1 MTLILAAL
9 LSLAGSALAAAVLAR
24 RRALA
29 LLVAAGGCALAAL
42 LGIASAF
49 AQLLGAPTAHL
60 TWTTPLG
67 AQGALTLDPLA
78 AWFLIPVLLVGA
90 VCAGYGRAYLLAG
103 KHPVA
108 LQAAGLNL
116 IVLVI
121 ALVVLAGDALTFLMA
136 WELMTVLSFLLITHE
151 HEQKEVRSAGLL
163 YLVLTHAG
171 TTCLLA
177 LFAALASSSGT
188 MLFAGM
194 HAPPAARG
202 AWFAL
207 AALGFGVK
215 AGAWP
220 LHVWL
225 PVAHP
230 VAPSHISAL
239 LSGIVIKT
247 GIYGLL
253 RASLLLGPLPASC
266 GVWLLAAGVASALLG
281 VLSAL
286 AQHELKRLLAYH
298 SIENIGIILI
308 GAGVGLIGLAL
319 HQPAVAA
326 LGFAGALL
334 HVTNHALFK
343 SLLFL
348 AAGAVKKACGTL
360 QLDRLGGLSRT
371 MPRTALLF
379 AVGAAAISGLPPL
392 NGFASEL
399 LVYLSLLGAFALP
412 LPFQA
417 GAVVALAALAC
428 VGGLAA
434 ACFAKATGAVFL
446 GTPRTPIDAHEIP
459 REMLVP
465 MAVLGIACVAIG
477 LSGPLLLAVL
487 DRPVA
492 QLAGVP
498 LSLAAPAGA
507 LGFAAAL
514 GAALIAVAALLWLLR
529 RLLLT
534 RRAPATA
541 PTWGCGYPA
550 VVPSMQYTAASFAQP
565 LVAVFRRV
573 LLPQRHAR
581 LPSGPFPS
589 AASLDEHCSDAV
601 DRFVLAPAVHG
612 SAAAFAFV
620 RRAQPTRV
628 QGSVLA
634 VFVALV
640 LLLLW
645 RVG

>member
-1 MTLILAAL
+1 MTLVLAAL
-9 LSLAGSALAAAVLAR
+9 LSLGGSALAAAVLAR
-24 RRALA
+24 RRSLA
-29 LLVAAGGCALAAL
+29 LSVAAGGCTLAAL
-42 LGIASAF
+42 LGTASAF
-49 AQLLGAPTAHL
+49 AQLLGAPAAHL
-60 TWTTPLG
+60 TWSTPLG

-78 AWFLIPVLLVGA
+78 AWFLIPVFVVGA
-90 VCAGYGRAYLLAG
+90 ACAAYGRAYLLAG
-103 KHPVA
+103 ERPVGM
-108 LQAAGLNL
+108 QAAGLNL
-116 IVLVI
+116 IILVI

-136 WELMTVLSFLLITHE
+136 WELMTVLSFLLVTHE

-177 LFAALASSSGT
+177 LFATLASSSGT
-188 MLFAGM
+188 MLFSGM
-194 HAPPAARG
+194 HAPVDRRG

-230 VAPSHISAL
+230 VAPSHISAI
-239 LSGIVIKT
+239 LSGIVIKM

-253 RASLLLGPLPASC
+253 RAAMLLGPLPASC
-266 GVWLLAAGVASALLG
+266 GAWLIAAGVASATLG

-298 SIENIGIILI
+298 SIENIGIILM
-308 GAGVGLIGLAL
+308 GAGVGLTAL
-319 HQPAVAA
+319 SLQKPAVAA

-360 QLDRLGGLSRT
+360 QLDRLGGLIRT
-371 MPRTALLF
+371 MPRTALAF
-379 AVGAAAISGLPPL
+379 VVGAAAISGLPPL

-399 LVYLSLLGAFALP
+399 LVYLSLLGAFGLP
-412 LPFQA
+412 PPFQA
-417 GAVVALAALAC
+417 GAVIALAALAC
-428 VGGLAA
+428 VGALAA
-434 ACFAKATGAVFL
+434 ACFAKATFAVFL
-446 GTPRTPIDAHEIP
+446 GTPRTPIDAPEAP

-465 MAVLGIACVAIG
+465 MAVLGAACVAIG

-498 LSLAAPAGA
+498 LSLAAPSAA
-507 LGFAAAL
+507 LAVAAAL
-514 GAALIAVAALLWLLR
+514 GAALIATAALLWLLR
-529 RLLLT
+529 RLLLA
-534 RRAPATA
+534 RRAPAAA
-541 PTWGCGYPA
+541 PTWSCGYPA

-565 LVAVFRRV
+565 LLTVFRRV
-573 LLPQRHAR
+573 LLPQRQAR
-581 LPSGPFPS
+581 LPAGPFP
-589 AASLDEHCSDAV
+589 AVIAVDEHCTDPV
-601 DRFVLAPAVHG
+601 DRLLLAPALHAT
-612 SAAAFAFV
+612 AAGFTFV

-628 QGSVLA
+628 QGYVLA
-634 VFVALV
+634 VFAALV
-640 LLLLW
+640 VLLLW